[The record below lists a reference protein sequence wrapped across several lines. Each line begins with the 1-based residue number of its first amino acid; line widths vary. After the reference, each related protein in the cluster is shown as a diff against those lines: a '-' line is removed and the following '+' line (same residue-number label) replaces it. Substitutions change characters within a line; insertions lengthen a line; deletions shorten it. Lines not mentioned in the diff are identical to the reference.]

1 MAIEKIE
8 TVDQITVTK
17 SGVVLV
23 RTAKRLVE
31 DGQVLSEIYHR
42 TSLTPGQDVSEQP
55 VNVQAIC
62 AAAWTPDVIDS
73 FKTLMLQDAQ
83 VTPT

>member
-8 TVDQITVTK
+8 VVDQIAIDESGTVF
-17 SGVVLV
+17 V

-31 DGQVLSEIYHR
+31 DGQVLSETYHR
-42 TSLTPGQDVSEQP
+42 TSLVPGQDVSGQS

-62 AAAWTPDVIDS
+62 AAVWTSDIVQK
-73 FKTLMLQDAQ
+73 FKSTHN
-83 VTPT
+83 